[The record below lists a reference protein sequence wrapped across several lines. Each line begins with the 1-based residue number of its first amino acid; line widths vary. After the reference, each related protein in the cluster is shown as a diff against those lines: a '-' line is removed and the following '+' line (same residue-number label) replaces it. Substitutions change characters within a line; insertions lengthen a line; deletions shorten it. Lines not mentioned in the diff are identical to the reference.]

1 MQENQSEKHSLSIEQ
16 RKLLSVSAVENVLA
30 FSEVKIVLLLVGG
43 ERLNIIG
50 SGLKITGFSKS
61 SGSFT
66 AEGTLTGVQYGGKGL
81 AEKIFK

>member
-1 MQENQSEKHSLSIEQ
+1 MQENQSAKHTLSIEQ
-16 RKLLSVSAVENVLA
+16 RKFLSVSAVESVVA
-30 FSEVKIVLLLVGG
+30 FSEVKIVLSLVGG

-66 AEGTLTGVQYGGKGL
+66 AEGTLTGVQYGGKGF
-81 AEKIFK
+81 AARIFK